1 MAITADTRW
10 LNHNISCLISLSVQV
25 YKQKMKHLLCEH
37 QSTVSELKANNS
49 VSVGALQKEQEQIE
63 MTIHKKMRN
72 VLVDTQELD
81 IEHLVKDLELVC
93 SSQQIL
99 GIC

>member
-1 MAITADTRW
+1 M
-10 LNHNISCLISLSVQV
+10 

-37 QSTVSELKANNS
+37 QTAVSEIKADNL
-49 VSVGALQKEQEQIE
+49 VSVEALQKEQEQIE
-63 MTIHKKMRN
+63 IAIHKKMRN

-93 SSQQIL
+93 RSQ
-99 GIC
+99 

>member
-1 MAITADTRW
+1 M
-10 LNHNISCLISLSVQV
+10 ISPCVQV

-37 QSTVSELKANNS
+37 QSAVSEIKANKS
-49 VSVGALQKEQEQIE
+49 VSVEALQKEQEQIE
-63 MTIHKKMRN
+63 IVIHKKMRN

-93 SSQQIL
+93 SSL
-99 GIC
+99 

>member
-1 MAITADTRW
+1 M
-10 LNHNISCLISLSVQV
+10 SPCVQV

-37 QSTVSELKANNS
+37 QNAVSDIKANNS
-49 VSVGALQKEQEQIE
+49 VSVEALQKEQEQIE
-63 MTIHKKMRN
+63 IAIHKKMRN

-93 SSQQIL
+93 SSQ
-99 GIC
+99 

>member
-1 MAITADTRW
+1 
-10 LNHNISCLISLSVQV
+10 
-25 YKQKMKHLLCEH
+25 MKHLLCEH
-37 QSTVSELKANNS
+37 QSAVSELKANNS
-49 VSVGALQKEQEQIE
+49 VSVEALQKEQEQIE

>member
-1 MAITADTRW
+1 
-10 LNHNISCLISLSVQV
+10 
-25 YKQKMKHLLCEH
+25 MKHLLCEH
-37 QSTVSELKANNS
+37 QSAVSELKANNS
-49 VSVGALQKEQEQIE
+49 LSVEALQKEQEQIE

>member
-1 MAITADTRW
+1 
-10 LNHNISCLISLSVQV
+10 
-25 YKQKMKHLLCEH
+25 MKHLLCEH
-37 QSTVSELKANNS
+37 QGAISELKANNS
-49 VSVGALQKEQEQIE
+49 VSVEALQKEQEQIE
-63 MTIHKKMRN
+63 MVIHKKMRN

>member
-1 MAITADTRW
+1 
-10 LNHNISCLISLSVQV
+10 
-25 YKQKMKHLLCEH
+25 MKHLLCEH
-37 QSTVSELKANNS
+37 QSAVSELKANNS
-49 VSVGALQKEQEQIE
+49 LSVEALQKEQEQIE

-99 GIC
+99 GICWLKCSKFSAKFL

>member
-1 MAITADTRW
+1 
-10 LNHNISCLISLSVQV
+10 
-25 YKQKMKHLLCEH
+25 MKHLLCEH

-49 VSVGALQKEQEQIE
+49 VSVEALQKEQEQIE

>member
-1 MAITADTRW
+1 
-10 LNHNISCLISLSVQV
+10 
-25 YKQKMKHLLCEH
+25 MKHLLCEH
-37 QSTVSELKANNS
+37 QSAVLELKANNS
-49 VSVGALQKEQEQIE
+49 VSVEALQKEQEQIE

-93 SSQQIL
+93 SSQQML